1 MILAPGEGVEPSL
14 SGSKPDVLPVAPSRE
29 DIVDFRFVIV
39 DFQIVSQFEISSL
52 AQSLLRN
59 WSDNLNLKS
68 KIINSFGRGGRN

>member
-1 MILAPGEGVEPSL
+1 
-14 SGSKPDVLPVAPSRE
+14 
-29 DIVDFRFVIV
+29 VIV